1 VEDNMKKD
9 RVVLITGA
17 AGGVGR
23 VLVDRFLVN
32 EDTVIATDRA
42 AEALSS
48 LSATRPGPKL
58 FTVPVDISKED
69 DCARL
74 ADVARERAGR
84 VDVLI
89 NCAGFFP
96 IRAFEEMTPAEWRQ
110 VIDINLTGPYLVTR
124 AVLPLMKGKGWGR
137 MINFSSASIF
147 EGVPGQTHY
156 VAAKA
161 GLVGFSRSLAR
172 EVGTYGITVN
182 LVSPGLTVTSAVK
195 SSFPAE
201 VIDAQRNARAI
212 KRDEVPEDLVGAV
225 FFLAS
230 PDADFLSGQTLNV
243 DGGKTMR

>member
-1 VEDNMKKD
+1 MRD
-9 RVVLITGA
+9 RNA
-17 AGGVGR
+17 ALPR
-23 VLVDRFLVN
+23 ARFQ
-32 EDTVIATDRA
+32 
-42 AEALSS
+42 
-48 LSATRPGPKL
+48 
-58 FTVPVDISKED
+58 
-69 DCARL
+69 
-74 ADVARERAGR
+74 

-124 AVLPLMKGKGWGR
+124 AVLPLMKGNGWGR

-195 SSFPAE
+195 GSFPAE

-212 KRDEVPEDLVGAV
+212 MRDEVPEDLVGAV